1 MSTPSC
7 YMSFLLFITFIHLCL
22 SSKNTSNNVLC
33 KDVER
38 EALLEFKNGLIDHP
52 NKLASWVGLEEE
64 CCSWVGIVC
73 DNYTG
78 HVHQIHL
85 PGLDGHCRV
94 DDYTTPKEYDATAPQ
109 MLGGDISPSLLNLK
123 QLKHLDLSCNDFGGI
138 EIPSFMGTFTNL
150 RYLNLSSSRFG
161 GIIPHQLGNLS
172 KLEVLSL
179 GSFHDDSYGSELT
192 RMLNLQWL
200 SSLRL
205 LNHLDMSGVDLSKA
219 TDWFQV
225 IKSLP
230 SLLKLHLSSC
240 LLSNIYSHVR
250 VFNVTSLL
258 VLDLSDNSFDNSF
271 MPPWI
276 FSITSLVSLDLNG
289 CNLHGP
295 IPSSNYSFRN
305 LTSLELLHV
314 QGNDFMNSSSVLEG
328 LSSVGSNLISLD
340 ISYCGVSSSRIV
352 SLHNLTSIQSL
363 YMLTNQLS
371 KVIPRSL
378 GNFCNLRNIDIA
390 GNNFH
395 NISLTFLLQSFF
407 ECKSPRLETLSV
419 GYSEVS
425 GRLPDSIGRLTF
437 LKSLSLKENLIS
449 GSIPYSIG
457 NLSSLEMLDV
467 RTNQLNGSLP
477 DSLGQ
482 LSKLNYLDLS
492 YNRLSGVVTEAHFEK
507 LALLKVFWAIS
518 NNLTLRPH
526 VQNWKPSFSLRELN
540 LKFCDLGPLF
550 PSWLAFQ
557 SDLEYLDISNTR
569 ISSTIPES
577 FWRSIPNLAVL
588 NMSQNN
594 IQGNM
599 FGIPP
604 TLSVIDLSFN
614 NFSGQLPK
622 LSKSSSISVLDL
634 SNNFFVGSLHPLLCF
649 YGGEILDFL
658 NLANNQLSGVIPDC
672 WLKWPI
678 LGVLNLEN
686 NNLSGVIPTSLGS
699 LSLLGSLNLCNN
711 KLSGTLPA
719 SLRNLA
725 NLEILQLARN
735 QLVGKIPKWFG
746 SGLSSLRILNL
757 RSNKFDRDIP
767 HELCN
772 LTTIKILV
780 LANNNLS
787 GKIPSC
793 FNKFGF
799 LSGKEDVT
807 NGRILTLSI
816 LGTDLLG
823 SASLVTKGR
832 EDQYRTILRLV
843 MILDL
848 SSNRLSGQIPVE
860 VTAFNA
866 LQTLNLS
873 RNQLTG
879 EIPKKIGDMKAIE
892 SFDVSLNNLSGE
904 LPISL
909 SRLNFLSS
917 FNVSYNNLTGP
928 IPLSTQLQGFT
939 KSSFFGNKLCGEPV
953 SKSCQ
958 VDSSDRD
965 RQRGDDNGS
974 SRTDWGL
981 VISITIGF
989 VAGFWIIVA
998 PLIISAIWRVTYFR
1012 FLSDAISKFY
1022 DVICK

>member
-219 TDWFQV
+219 TDWLQV

-230 SLLKLHLSSC
+230 SLLELHLSSF
-240 LLSNIYSHVR
+240 SATV
-250 VFNVTSLL
+250 V
-258 VLDLSDNSFDNSF
+258 
-271 MPPWI
+271 

-328 LSSVGSNLISLD
+328 LSSV
-340 ISYCGVSSSRIV
+340 
-352 SLHNLTSIQSL
+352 
-363 YMLTNQLS
+363 
-371 KVIPRSL
+371 
-378 GNFCNLRNIDIA
+378 

-550 PSWLAFQ
+550 PSWLSFQ

-604 TLSVIDLSFN
+604 TLSVVDLSFN

-634 SNNFFVGSLHPLLCF
+634 SNNLFVGSLHPLLCF

-757 RSNKFDRDIP
+757 R
-767 HELCN
+767 
-772 LTTIKILV
+772 
-780 LANNNLS
+780 
-787 GKIPSC
+787 
-793 FNKFGF
+793 
-799 LSGKEDVT
+799 KEDVT

-958 VDSSDRD
+958 VDSSDRN

-1012 FLSDAISKFY
+1012 FLSDAISKLY
-1022 DVICK
+1022 DVICKLCCIMFPK